1 MNDNDKTS
9 RGTTAHDTIVHD
21 QTAFDGTTASAG
33 TATHGDPGF
42 THGAIPP
49 DTPRTAPPVTSTQ
62 AKESRFFRWVRA
74 SAVERSPY
82 RWFGGVCGGIAYRIG
97 VSELLVRAIFVAS
110 CCFFGVGAAV
120 YGLAWLI
127 LPDSRDG
134 HILLQSLGH
143 GKLSWPLAGASLM
156 FWAGF
161 IAMVNLP
168 ATMTDGRVDT
178 VGWWMFVFVT
188 IGFFAFLNW
197 SGSHAQYVVRPS
209 SAVCPVHSLEDEM
222 RSAQDGGTETS
233 TDVPSAGSP
242 AKTPDGA
249 VAAVAAAD
257 KGGDKDGTAM
267 QTATTP
273 SNPVA
278 TPSIVH
284 SKPRLRRRPAGFLV
298 VGVVCGLMLVS
309 LAGVLLMNAITQAGP
324 QEMIRSILIWVC
336 ASAAVVGIVLVV
348 LGFLGRKS
356 GGLLPIAVLLFIAV
370 AILAMTGVTY
380 AGTSSAD
387 ESRNYMVKNVYSNL
401 ELGSG
406 DDQMRMYRNGLT
418 LNGEQSG
425 GFSHATIN
433 LSDVTECPTGT
444 IHLNVEY
451 TQLVVR
457 MPRGCGFLLGNDAM
471 GYPMAVSGLRGLSS
485 NSPLLSRFT
494 FMADGDLSSGQLPA
508 AMAPSTDSDT
518 GSADN
523 SGAVDGTS
531 SSDSTNSQ
539 DSGDG
544 SDAANSDDAS
554 ENGTSDG
561 SDIDS
566 DEDSYDYSTNWTTDD
581 TKLLRIDA
589 TIRFASVDV
598 SAFDNH

>member
-9 RGTTAHDTIVHD
+9 HGTTVHD
-21 QTAFDGTTASAG
+21 ETASGDTTAPAG
-33 TATHGDPGF
+33 ATVHGDPGS

-49 DTPRTAPPVTSTQ
+49 DTPQTATPVTS
-62 AKESRFFRWVRA
+62 APPKESRFFRWVRD

-97 VSELLVRAIFVAS
+97 VSELLIRAVFAAS

-127 LPDSRDG
+127 LPDSRNG
-134 HILLQSLGH
+134 HILLQRLGH
-143 GKLSWPLAGASLM
+143 GKLSWPLIGASLM

-188 IGFFAFLNW
+188 IGFLAFLNW
-197 SGSHAQYVVRPS
+197 SGSHAQYVVRSS
-209 SAVCPVHSLEDEM
+209 SAVHPVRSLEDEM
-222 RSAQDGGTETS
+222 RGARAGGVGASSDYASATTVMASDGV
-233 TDVPSAGSP
+233 TDTAATATAATAKANDVNGSAVKTAP
-242 AKTPDGA
+242 AQPAPIAD
-249 VAAVAAAD
+249 AAV
-257 KGGDKDGTAM
+257 
-267 QTATTP
+267 
-273 SNPVA
+273 PVS
-278 TPSIVH
+278 P
-284 SKPRLRRRPAGFLV
+284 KPRPRRRPAGFLV

-387 ESRNYMVKNVYSNL
+387 ESRDYVVKNVYSNL

-418 LNGEQSG
+418 LSGEQSG

-433 LSDVTECPTGT
+433 LSDATECPTGT

-471 GYPMAVSGLRGLSS
+471 GYPMGVGGMHGLSS
-485 NSPLLSRFT
+485 NSPLLSGFT
-494 FMADGDLSSGQLPA
+494 GPSGDLSGGQLPA
-508 AMAPSTDSDT
+508 AMAPSADSDT
-518 GSADN
+518 GSADS
-523 SGAVDGTS
+523 SGAVDGTGS
-531 SSDSTNSQ
+531 ANGTNSQ

-544 SDAANSDDAS
+544 SDAVNSDNTS
-554 ENGTSDG
+554 ENGISDG
-561 SDIDS
+561 SNIDS
-566 DEDSYDYSTNWTTDD
+566 DEDLYDYSTNWTTDD

-589 TIRFASVDV
+589 TVRFASIEV

>member
-9 RGTTAHDTIVHD
+9 HGMTAHDTTVHD
-21 QTAFDGTTASAG
+21 K
-33 TATHGDPGF
+33 
-42 THGAIPP
+42 
-49 DTPRTAPPVTSTQ
+49 TAPP
-62 AKESRFFRWVRA
+62 KEARFFRWVRD

-97 VSELLVRAIFVAS
+97 VSELLIRAVFVAS
-110 CCFFGVGAAV
+110 CCFFGVGVAV

-134 HILLQSLGH
+134 HILLQRLGH
-143 GKLSWPLAGASLM
+143 GKLSWPLVGASLM

-188 IGFFAFLNW
+188 IGFLAFLNW
-197 SGSHAQYVVRPS
+197 SGSRAQYVVRPS
-209 SAVCPVHSLEDEM
+209 SAVRPVRSLEDEM
-222 RSAQDGGTETS
+222 RSAQAGGVGTSSDYASATTVMASDG
-233 TDVPSAGSP
+233 
-242 AKTPDGA
+242 
-249 VAAVAAAD
+249 VADTAA
-257 KGGDKDGTAM
+257 
-267 QTATTP
+267 TATAATAKANDAYSSAVKTAP
-273 SNPVA
+273 AQPAPIADAVVPVS
-278 TPSIVH
+278 P
-284 SKPRLRRRPAGFLV
+284 KPRLRRRPAGFLV

-309 LAGVLLMNAITQAGP
+309 LAGVLLMNAITQADP

-336 ASAAVVGIVLVV
+336 AVAAVVGIVLVV

-370 AILAMTGVTY
+370 TMLAMTGVTY

-406 DDQMRMYRNGLT
+406 EDQMQMYRNGLT
-418 LNGEQSG
+418 LNGEHSG

-433 LSDVTECPTGT
+433 LSDAAECPTGT

-485 NSPLLSRFT
+485 NSPLLSGFT
-494 FMADGDLSSGQLPA
+494 GPSGDLSSGQLPA
-508 AMAPSTDSDT
+508 AMTPSADAKNGSGDENGTAEGADSTDGA
-518 GSADN
+518 GSTD
-523 SGAVDGTS
+523 D
-531 SSDSTNSQ
+531 TNSQ
-539 DSGDG
+539 TYGDG
-544 SDAANSDDAS
+544 SGATALDGTA

-561 SDIDS
+561 SDTDS
-566 DEDSYDYSTNWTTDD
+566 DEDLYDYSTNWTTDD

-589 TIRFASVDV
+589 TVRFASIEV